1 MTLAQEAK
9 KALQEVT
16 HDLTERTQRWRQV
29 RINTIYFILNRHNL
43 LLARPG

>member
-1 MTLAQEAK
+1 VDRSILEAK

-29 RINTIYFILNRHNL
+29 SQELSVLFF
-43 LLARPG
+43 G